1 MLYKK
6 KATQSQSIYFLLL
19 SIFFILIS
27 SSCVNNSVE
36 ELDSALKEPDVPEEV
51 QNQLLETAINMQE
64 KEDYVSAYKCL
75 LPLKGKHSIIP
86 KVSDKIAELEYLILQ
101 KELKKQQDKTE
112 KHAMID
118 VENRLIFPKTYGQQI
133 VINGVDTTPNIPVGP
148 MEELI
153 NKPVN
158 MDISNAS
165 VQDVIMALNKIDGL
179 NIIADNALSSQ
190 NSLTVKVNNVP
201 LKELLSYIARNM
213 GIAFHL
219 SDNVIWVTAASPND
233 ETSPKLETAIFKL
246 KNGLIP
252 VIGDDAPTAGGG
264 GGASDDSG
272 GMGAGLGGT
281 DELDDVIASF
291 VPFNQP
297 GAIFKIYKNRNLLL
311 VKNTRENIR
320 MIEQLLKE
328 FDTEIKQVLIEAR
341 FLTISQQDLVE
352 LGVNLKTL
360 ERQNPNKPKELQTIT
375 NNLLRNFPTTGN
387 LQLGGVI
394 DNWEYELVI
403 HAIDEKTS
411 AQTISSPRV
420 TVLNNQTAVIRR
432 GQTLRYF
439 EEYELET
446 IPNEGGVAVTQP
458 VPTGDVQELELGIN
472 LEVKPSI
479 GYDGK
484 NIILDLKPN
493 IRELVQFDEYITAKL
508 PRTSESEIE
517 TKAVVRSG
525 QTIVLG
531 GMITET
537 RQHDEN
543 SIPFLGRIPLIK
555 QLFAENSVNKQP
567 LHLIIFVTA
576 TIIDNAGNTVLIKD

>member
-1 MLYKK
+1 
-6 KATQSQSIYFLLL
+6 IYFFLV

-27 SSCVNNSVE
+27 TSCVNNSIE
-36 ELDSALKEPDVPEEV
+36 ELNSALKEPDVPEEV
-51 QNQLLETAINMQE
+51 QYQLLETAIKMQE
-64 KEDYVSAYKCL
+64 KEDYLSAYKCL
-75 LPLKGKHSIIP
+75 LPLKDKQSVIS
-86 KVSDKIAELEYLILQ
+86 KVSEKIAELEHLILQ
-101 KELKKQQDKTE
+101 KELERQQDKTE
-112 KHAMID
+112 RHAMID
-118 VENRLIFPKTYGQQI
+118 VEDRLIFPKTYGQQI
-133 VINGVDTTPNIPVGP
+133 VINGADTTPNIPVGP

-165 VQDVIMALNKIDGL
+165 VQEIIMALNKIDGL

-219 SDNVIWVTAASPND
+219 SDNVIWVTAATPND
-233 ETSPKLETAIFKL
+233 ESSPKLETAIFKL

-264 GGASDDSG
+264 GAGDDSG
-272 GMGAGLGGT
+272 GMGAGVGGT
-281 DELDDVIASF
+281 DELDDVIANF
-291 VPFNQP
+291 VSFNQP
-297 GAIFKIYKNRNLLL
+297 GALFKIYKNRNLLL

-320 MIEQLLKE
+320 MVEQLLKE

-352 LGVNLKTL
+352 LGVNLQTIQ
-360 ERQNPNKPKELQTIT
+360 RQNPNKPKELQTIT
-375 NNLLRNFPTTGN
+375 NNLLRNFPNTGN

-411 AQTISSPRV
+411 ARTISSPRV
-420 TVLNNQTAVIRR
+420 TVLNNQTAIIRR

-446 IPNEGGVAVTQP
+446 VPNEGGVAVTQP

-484 NIILDLKPN
+484 NVILDLKPN
-493 IRELVQFDEYITAKL
+493 IREFIQFDEYITARL

-537 RQHDEN
+537 RQYDEN
-543 SIPFLGRIPLIK
+543 SIPFFGRIPLIK
-555 QLFAENSVNKQP
+555 QLFGENSVNKQP